1 MADIRKRTGKSGTTY
16 QVRYPN
22 PKAKSGY
29 SYASFKT
36 RKEAIDFREDRQI
49 REALTNQHGEVLSVA
64 DGVRKWLDVCE
75 KEGRGGRDPVTPYT
89 LKTYKY
95 RAEIITRYDWPG
107 SLNDLKAPDI
117 VEFRSWLLRNYSR
130 DQARKVLSYFHSM
143 VIEMVNRGVLQNDI
157 AASVR
162 INSTSRYDEHVRI
175 PTVGEIHAL
184 LAAADRLANSKNAQ
198 MSRTWERYRPLLYL
212 AVDSGMRPQEYLVLP
227 RRNLDTAGVL
237 VDQALDAGGQQISV
251 TKTKA
256 GRRFIE
262 ISPHTM
268 DMVRHYAENQAFE
281 SSYDLIF
288 PVANGRWMTTNNW
301 RRRGFLAACR
311 EAGLVSQE
319 QTDEGETVEVPK
331 YKPYDLRH
339 FYASMLIEQRVNLKK
354 IQRLMGHSDIQT
366 TLNVYGHVIEKA
378 EDDDPATVGV
388 LSAIRAPACGDNV
401 ARTL

>member
-1 MADIRKRTGKSGTTY
+1 
-16 QVRYPN
+16 
-22 PKAKSGY
+22 
-29 SYASFKT
+29 
-36 RKEAIDFREDRQI
+36 
-49 REALTNQHGEVLSVA
+49 
-64 DGVRKWLDVCE
+64 
-75 KEGRGGRDPVTPYT
+75 
-89 LKTYKY
+89 
-95 RAEIITRYDWPG
+95 
-107 SLNDLKAPDI
+107 
-117 VEFRSWLLRNYSR
+117 
-130 DQARKVLSYFHSM
+130 
-143 VIEMVNRGVLQNDI
+143 
-157 AASVR
+157 
-162 INSTSRYDEHVRI
+162 
-175 PTVGEIHAL
+175 
-184 LAAADRLANSKNAQ
+184 
-198 MSRTWERYRPLLYL
+198 
-212 AVDSGMRPQEYLVLP
+212 MRPQEYLVLP